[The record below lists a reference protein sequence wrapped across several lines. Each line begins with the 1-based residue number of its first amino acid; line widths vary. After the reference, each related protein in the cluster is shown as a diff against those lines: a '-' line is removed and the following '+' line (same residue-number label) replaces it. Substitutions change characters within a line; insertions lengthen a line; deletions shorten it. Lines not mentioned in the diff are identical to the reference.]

1 MRTAKSN
8 TATLTIFVRQAIKK
22 GEHVSPA
29 ALGEAAFL
37 QRAMSTA

>member
-1 MRTAKSN
+1 V
-8 TATLTIFVRQAIKK
+8 TIVVREAIKQ

-37 QRAMSTA
+37 QRAMGTA